1 MYFICS
7 LHFLWSVFKAD
18 LHCWVTSRL
27 EIGLSSVAAVNGD
40 KSCQLFFLISVFLFS
55 YLSLIN
61 ALLLFFYSL
70 VWLLIA
76 FLPSTFFS
84 AVIVFKTLVSAF
96 FILCSILWSTFWN
109 FYSLS
114 PLVGFNSV
122 EEKGNCRLCP
132 STSSSTQPTIN
143 CHPAYLSIF
152 SGLTRAGH
160 RVDPPPHK
168 RELRQQCGPQT
179 AAKFS
184 LTAPIL
190 PKRPQKGSNLFCQT

>member
-1 MYFICS
+1 MS
-7 LHFLWSVFKAD
+7 A
-18 LHCWVTSRL
+18 
-27 EIGLSSVAAVNGD
+27 
-40 KSCQLFFLISVFLFS
+40 LFS
-55 YLSLIN
+55 YLSLSFFLSQPHQRSPSF
-61 ALLLFFYSL
+61 LLLSSL
-70 VWLLIA
+70 ASHCVSSKYFLFRSHCLQNPCQRFLYPLLYPLIY
-76 FLPSTFFS
+76 FLEFLQF
-84 AVIVFKTLVSAF
+84 V
-96 FILCSILWSTFWN
+96 
-109 FYSLS
+109 S

-122 EEKGNCRLCP
+122 EEKGNCCCLCP
-132 STSSSTQPTIN
+132 SFSSSTQPTIN